1 MLIFLI
7 INTVG
12 VLAFAV
18 SGALKGIKHHLD
30 IFGIVVLAVITSVG
44 GGITRDVVLNVS
56 VDALENNKDIYM
68 AIALGILVYAVGY
81 KRLEN
86 FTYISSFVKIAD
98 ALGLALFTV
107 IGAEK
112 GLSNGLGILGTA
124 VMATL
129 TGVGGG
135 VIRDILV
142 MEIPF
147 ILKEEIYAV
156 LCLSGG
162 LIYWFGIEVIG
173 VSKNYLSYFI
183 IIFIFIIRLLAIK
196 YRLNLPKG
204 EKT

>member
-12 VLAFAV
+12 IVAFAI

-30 IFGIVVLAVITSVG
+30 VFGIVVLAVLTSVG
-44 GGITRDVVLNVS
+44 GGMIRDVILNVR
-56 VDALENNKDIYM
+56 VEALENNKDIYL
-68 AIALGILVYAVGY
+68 AIILAILVYVVGH

-86 FTYISSFVKIAD
+86 FLYISSFVKVAD

-112 GLSNGLGILGTA
+112 GLANGLGILGTS
-124 VMATL
+124 VTATL

-162 LIYWFGIEVIG
+162 FFYWTGIKVFGIP
-173 VSKNYLSYFI
+173 KDYLSYFI
-183 IIFIFIIRLLAIK
+183 IIWVFIIRVLAIK

-204 EKT
+204 EKQ